1 LIGVGHPGRIAFE
14 FAREGE
20 SAHKAIFG
28 AIKDVKQ
35 ALPAAEPVETSP
47 GIVGVTDIADIVGCS
62 RQNLRKLLTSC
73 GPGGPVPL
81 HEGKW
86 EVWHL
91 APVLHWLVNEKG
103 YSISSHW
110 LELSEATLKFNAALH
125 ARWTDAE
132 TQDQLRALSA

>member
-1 LIGVGHPGRIAFE
+1 LIGVGHPGRLAFE

-20 SAHKAIFG
+20 SAHETMLSAIT
-28 AIKDVKQ
+28 DVKQ
-35 ALPAAEPVETSP
+35 GLPAAELVEIGP
-47 GIVGVTDIADIVGCS
+47 DLVGVTDIAGIVVRS
-62 RQNLRKLLTSC
+62 RQNLRKLLSSSGSR
-73 GPGGPVPL
+73 GPAPL

-91 APVLHWLVNEKG
+91 APVLHWLVGEKG

-132 TQDQLRALSA
+132 TQDQPRTLSA